1 MIKYSEEANMLTFKK
16 DKTVFSVDIEKTEN
30 YYKTHSLCGCKDC
43 RNYYAQTKNKFS
55 ELDSFLSEFG
65 VDISKP
71 DEALSVE
78 ADGYI
83 DYLTVYYS
91 VCGKIESRT
100 EYKTELFDT
109 MPLFIT
115 IGNEYAPNEQDGDYF
130 MISVMGIKLPF
141 VLE

>member
-1 MIKYSEEANMLTFKK
+1 MLTIKK
-16 DKTVFSVDIEKTEN
+16 DKTVFSVDIEKTKN
-30 YYKTHSLCGCKDC
+30 YYKTHSLCECDHC
-43 RNYYAQTKNKFS
+43 RNYYAQIKNNFS

-71 DEALSVE
+71 DEISSIE
-78 ADGYI
+78 TDGYI

-91 VCGKIESRT
+91 VCGKIESQDA
-100 EYKTELFDT
+100 YKIDLLNKTSLR
-109 MPLFIT
+109 IT
-115 IGNEYAPNEQDGDYF
+115 ISEEYAPNEQEGDFF

>member
-1 MIKYSEEANMLTFKK
+1 MLTIKK
-16 DKTVFSVDIEKTEN
+16 DNTVFSVDIEKTKN
-30 YYKTHSLCGCKDC
+30 YYKTHSLCECKDC

-65 VDISKP
+65 VDISQP
-71 DEALSVE
+71 DETLSVE

-91 VCGKIESRT
+91 VCGKIESKNAYEIDLLDQT
-100 EYKTELFDT
+100 
-109 MPLFIT
+109 PLHIT
-115 IGNEYAPNEQDGDYF
+115 ISEEYVPNEQDGDYF